1 MKNQEKEVYD
11 MTFEQLRYF
20 IAVIECD
27 TFFDAAESLHISQS
41 TLSKQIMKLEKEL
54 DLKLLDRSHRRALP
68 TEAGTLFYEEAL
80 QLHKTYTHALSR
92 IHSYK
97 ASHSQ
102 NLRIGTLPFL
112 AQYQLI
118 PLFKEFTERYPSTFL
133 DEVEDEALLHGLE
146 ESYYDLIIARH
157 SIVNAPKYTTYP
169 LVTDELVV
177 VLPASH
183 RLASSH
189 RLAACPSLS
198 LKDLINEKLL
208 LMPNHTSIYQTCIV
222 LFHDAGITP
231 NILRT
236 VRVESIL
243 MAVEIGEG
251 ITLLPKRS
259 VQLFAYNHLVSRS
272 LEEPVML
279 NVVIAKKK
287 STPLTAHAKKFIQF
301 LTGKDTAN
309 L

>member
-1 MKNQEKEVYD
+1 

-20 IAVIECD
+20 IAVMECD

-80 QLHKTYTHALSR
+80 QLHKKYTHALSR

-118 PLFKEFTERYPSTFL
+118 PLFKEFTERYPSTSL

-146 ESYYDLIIARH
+146 ECYYDLIIARH

-177 VLPASH
+177 VLPAN
-183 RLASSH
+183 H

-208 LMPNHTSIYQTCIV
+208 LMPNHTSIYQTCIA
-222 LFHDAGITP
+222 LFHDASITP

-287 STPLTAHAKKFIQF
+287 STSLTAHAKKFIQF

>member
-177 VLPASH
+177 VLPAN
-183 RLASSH
+183 H

>member
-1 MKNQEKEVYD
+1 

-20 IAVIECD
+20 IAVMECD

-41 TLSKQIMKLEKEL
+41 TLSKQIMNLEKEL

-146 ESYYDLIIARH
+146 EGYYDLIIARH

-177 VLPASH
+177 VLPAN
-183 RLASSH
+183 H

-198 LKDLINEKLL
+198 LKNLINEKLL
-208 LMPNHTSIYQTCIV
+208 LMPNHTSIYQTCIA

-287 STPLTAHAKKFIQF
+287 STPLTDHAKKFIQF

>member
-1 MKNQEKEVYD
+1 MKNQEEEVYG

-20 IAVIECD
+20 IAVMECD

-80 QLHKTYTHALSR
+80 QLHEKYTHALSR
-92 IHSYK
+92 MHSYK
-97 ASHSQ
+97 ASNSQ

-118 PLFKEFTERYPSTFL
+118 PLFKDFTERYPSTFL
-133 DEVEDEALLHGLE
+133 DEVEEEALLHGLE

-157 SIVNAPKYTTYP
+157 SFVNSPKYTTYP

-183 RLASSH
+183 RLA
-189 RLAACPSLS
+189 ACTSLS

-208 LMPNHTSIYQTCIV
+208 LMPNHTSIYQTCIA

-259 VQLFAYNHLVSRS
+259 VQLFVYDHLVSRS

-279 NVVIAKKK
+279 NVVISKKK

>member
-1 MKNQEKEVYD
+1 MKNQEEEVYD

-20 IAVIECD
+20 IAVMECD

-80 QLHKTYTHALSR
+80 QLHQKYTHALSR

-118 PLFKEFTERYPSTFL
+118 PLFKEFTERYPSTSL

-146 ESYYDLIIARH
+146 EGYYDLIIARH

-183 RLASSH
+183 RLA
-189 RLAACPSLS
+189 ACPSLS

-208 LMPNHTSIYQTCIV
+208 LMPNHTSIYQTCIA

-259 VQLFAYNHLVSRS
+259 VQLFVYDHLVSRS

-287 STPLTAHAKKFIQF
+287 STPLTTHAEKFIQF
-301 LTGKDTAN
+301 LTGKDTT